1 MHINEVVWRIAE
13 FLLMT
18 VVLLQLESEI
28 MSILDQSLGQLAR
41 SVPGATAIF
50 HKHQLDFCCGGKK
63 SLRDAAN
70 DRELNLDMLAA
81 ELQVLQSLQP
91 AEQEWVNVPDIE
103 LIEHILTRYHDVHR
117 QQLPELIRLAQ
128 RVELVHGG
136 HIECPTG
143 LAQLLETMLQELE
156 SHMQKEEQ
164 ILFPMIS
171 RGITDMAVQP
181 IAMMRREHDDH
192 GAALADIAHITH
204 GIVIPK
210 GACNT
215 WRALYLGLET
225 LKADLM
231 DHIHLENN
239 ILFDR
244 IDGALEVNHG

>member
-1 MHINEVVWRIAE
+1 
-13 FLLMT
+13 MT
-18 VVLLQLESEI
+18 
-28 MSILDQSLGQLAR
+28 ILDQSLGQLAR
-41 SVPGATAIF
+41 SIPGATAIF
-50 HKHQLDFCCGGKK
+50 HKYQLDFCCGGKK
-63 SLRDAAN
+63 SLRDAVS
-70 DRELNLDMLAA
+70 DRDLNSDALVA
-81 ELQVLQSLQP
+81 ELQVLQSQP
-91 AEQEWVNVPDIE
+91 SAEQEWTNLPDIE

-136 HIECPTG
+136 HTECPAG
-143 LAQLLETMLQELE
+143 LAQLLEVMLQELE

-171 RGITDMAVQP
+171 RGITGMTIQP

-192 GAALADIAHITH
+192 GAALANIDRATRGIA
-204 GIVIPK
+204 IPK

-244 IDGALEVNHG
+244 IDHQLGDGNHA